1 MTPEQPELD
10 LGRVGADYGWFH
22 VMRPRLMAGM
32 IAEIGESA
40 WAVYTVIKAHANHH
54 TGRSDPSQ
62 ERIAQLI
69 GRTPETVRQAVKKL
83 VAAGLVTRAKRGRHN
98 EYQLMEEAPLQ
109 DRLSGASVGSADFPY
124 VPAEFAEQIKALKNF
139 LAEGIPPQSGLTL
152 NLTVNLIQQRDG
164 GTVNV
169 QNINVG
175 PGTSSADMREL
186 ARKFKLLN
194 S

>member
-1 MTPEQPELD
+1 MREDEPEID

-40 WAVYTVIKAHANHH
+40 WAVYTIIKAHANHS
-54 TGRSDPSQ
+54 TGRADPSQ

-83 VAAGLVTRAKRGRHN
+83 IAAGLVTRAKRGRHN
-98 EYQLMEEAPLQ
+98 EYQLMEEAPLK
-109 DRLSGASVGSADFPY
+109 DRLSGASVGSADFAY

-169 QNINVG
+169 QNINVA
-175 PGTSSADMREL
+175 SSQADMREL

-194 S
+194 N